1 MSESLASDSQ
11 PNESPSESSFPE
23 AQVHKTGGK
32 WIGLLGRKPSRY
44 WLLTLVSLLVAL
56 LLWLTGVPSSGPRI
70 SIRFQQGHG
79 IEPGDPVRHR
89 GIDVGVITQV
99 QLDRELAHVQIVV
112 QLEQQAQR
120 LVRAGSRF
128 WIERPEISMMGVH
141 GLETVL
147 SGQYVAV
154 IPGPEDAKTI
164 NTFDG
169 LESKPQWL
177 EQEPGSLEFLLENYD
192 REGLEVGSPIVYRGI
207 PIGQIVSVGLSP
219 DATTIEARGVVR
231 PSYRQLVRVGSRFW
245 NTSGFDASFGVGG
258 LKLHTGTLATITS
271 GGVSMATPDPPDSLA
286 MAGTRF
292 RLQQE
297 PDDWKNWSPPI
308 PIGVSLLTDGSILP
322 QPVKA
327 TIHWQEKLL
336 GVRRSKE
343 KTGWLLP
350 MTDGR
355 LLGPQN
361 LLSLPADA
369 VEQKASLQFEGIAIP
384 IKAPASNPPSDQ
396 AEELTLLEIADPNIR
411 LPGPWPTQQLRRME
425 QAEDCLILTGSRDS
439 ILPLAANRLQRHDG
453 DWRID
458 PSFALNAD
466 AHGACIVAVRD
477 GSLVGILVVEKGL
490 LRIAFPD
497 AATEGLGTP

>member
-1 MSESLASDSQ
+1 
-11 PNESPSESSFPE
+11 
-23 AQVHKTGGK
+23 
-32 WIGLLGRKPSRY
+32 
-44 WLLTLVSLLVAL
+44 
-56 LLWLTGVPSSGPRI
+56 LTGVPSSGPRI

-120 LVRAGSRF
+120 LARAGSRF

-147 SGQYVAV
+147 SGQFVAV
-154 IPGPEDAKTI
+154 LPGPKDADPI
-164 NTFDG
+164 DEFDG

-177 EQEPGSLEFLLENYD
+177 EPEPGSLDFLLENYD
-192 REGLEVGSPIVYRGI
+192 RGGLEVGSPIVYRGI

-231 PSYRQLVRVGSRFW
+231 PAYRQLVRVGSRFW

-271 GGVSMATPDPPDSLA
+271 GGVSMATPDPPGSLA

-297 PDDWKNWSPPI
+297 PDGWQNWSPPV

-343 KTGWLLP
+343 KSGWLLP

-369 VEQKASLQFEGIAIP
+369 VEQKASLQFEGIAVTVKDP
-384 IKAPASNPPSDQ
+384 KSNSPSDQ
-396 AEELTLLEIADPNIR
+396 TENLTLLEITDPNIK
-411 LPGPWPTQQLRRME
+411 LPGPWPTQYVRQME
-425 QAEDCLILTGSRDS
+425 QAEDCLIVTGSRDS
-439 ILPLAANRLQRHDG
+439 ILPLAAGRLQRHDG
-453 DWRID
+453 EWQID

-477 GSLVGILVVEKGL
+477 GSLVGILVVENGL
-490 LRIAFPD
+490 LRIAFPELVGGD
-497 AATEGLGTP
+497 Q